1 MRIKIFHIHDIG
13 TSEYGGLETQVNK
26 WLSENHVEVTHVVQ
40 SESNYKNIGLHFTL
54 TIFYKPAS
62 RCL

>member
-1 MRIKIFHIHDIG
+1 MRVKIFNNFSAAR
-13 TSEYGGLETQVNK
+13 TSKEFEAQVNE
-26 WLSENHVEVTHVVQ
+26 WLSENHVEIGHVVQ
-40 SESNYKNIGLHFTL
+40 SESKCDDTGLNLTL